1 MPVTNIK
8 TVNFGKSKTGLTGT
22 AGYTLYSA
30 DGTVSQ
36 LRTTTGVYEFGTSG
50 IYASEITFS
59 DTFHGTIFWDV
70 TSADGNSAYASEEYN
85 ATTSATVYLE
95 PMSEQVTFIKN
106 IEGGRWKI
114 DKKRNHMIFY
124 DIDSDNEIARFVLKD
139 GNGKPSCTSVF
150 ERTRVATV

>member
-1 MPVTNIK
+1 MSVTNIK

-36 LRTTTGVYEFGTSG
+36 LRTTSGIYEFGSSG

-70 TSADGNSAYASEEYN
+70 TGSGNTVYASEEYN
-85 ATTSATVYLE
+85 ATSAETVYLE
-95 PMSEQVTFIKN
+95 PMSEKVEFIKN
-106 IEGGRWKI
+106 IEGGRWII
-114 DKKRNHMIFY
+114 DKPTKQMVFY
-124 DIDSDNEIARFVLKD
+124 DDSNENEIARFDLLD
-139 GNGKPSCTSVF
+139 AAGRPSVASVF
-150 ERTRVATV
+150 ERARVLPE